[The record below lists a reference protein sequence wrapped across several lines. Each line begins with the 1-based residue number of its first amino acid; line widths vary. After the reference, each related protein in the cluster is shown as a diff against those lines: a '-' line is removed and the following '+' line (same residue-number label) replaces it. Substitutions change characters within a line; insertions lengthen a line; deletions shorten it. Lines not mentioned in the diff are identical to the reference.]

1 MCKLHV
7 ISIFRTSM
15 SLLYFMSA
23 VASIV
28 HRKIRIPVG
37 TCHSEVSI
45 VEGEI
50 IMRTKGNV
58 AYTEHCS

>member
-50 IMRTKGNV
+50 IMRTKR
-58 AYTEHCS
+58 